1 LGSIVVD
8 YITTSQTVTFP
19 PNVTLQLVQVPT
31 CQGDDEDGDE
41 NAARGDLQP
50 SSNATDGIGADIGT
64 IEDREFSN

>member
-1 LGSIVVD
+1 
-8 YITTSQTVTFP
+8 
-19 PNVTLQLVQVPT
+19 VTLQLVQMPT
-31 CQGDDEDGDE
+31 CHSNDEDGDE